1 VQLINLMNKD
11 SKIEKKRISI
21 LGCGWL
27 GFPLAKR
34 LLNND
39 STSEV
44 KGSTTS
50 SDKLDIINNAGIEG
64 FLFDLKPDFSV
75 DEKTICQFFDVDCLI
90 ISLPPRLSKSEP
102 GHYQKQMENVVARIK
117 TSPIKE
123 IILLSSTG
131 IYSDL
136 NQVAKEQH
144 VTVPEESASPE
155 MVAAEKLLVSLRSNR
170 IVSVLRLAGLIGY
183 DRIPGKYVKGK
194 KGLTTG
200 SLPVNYIHPDDAIGI
215 LSNMLNTTLHNET
228 FNVVAPLHPTR
239 REIYD
244 STCAQFG
251 WELPTYLETEIPEKF
266 KIISGEKLS
275 EFYTYDFQFPDPR
288 HFYYE
293 LNQ

>member
-1 VQLINLMNKD
+1 MMNKN

-34 LLNND
+34 LLQHD
-39 STSEV
+39 ITSTV

-50 SDKLDIINNAGIEG
+50 EGKVAILNSVGIEG
-64 FLFDLKPDFSV
+64 FLFDLNPHFSA
-75 DEKTICQFFDVDCLI
+75 ENETISKFFDADSLI

-102 GHYQKQMENVVARIK
+102 GHYRQQIEYVVDKIK
-117 TSPIKE
+117 SSPVKE

-131 IYSDL
+131 IYPDL
-136 NQVAKEQH
+136 NKT
-144 VTVPEESASPE
+144 VTEKDVKLPAESASPE
-155 MVAAEKLLVSLRSNR
+155 MVEVENLLISLRPDR
-170 IVSVLRLAGLIGY
+170 VVSVLRLAGLIGN

-194 KGLTTG
+194 KDMNTG
-200 SLPVNYIHPDDAIGI
+200 SIPVNYIHPDDAVGI
-215 LSNMLNTTLHNET
+215 ITTMLTEGVHNET
-228 FNVVAPLHPTR
+228 FNVVAPLHPIR
-239 REIYD
+239 KEIYD

-251 WELPTYLETEIPEKF
+251 WEAPTYLEPEIPEDF

-275 EFYTYDFQFPDPR
+275 EYYKYHFKFPDPL

-293 LNQ
+293 LIS